1 MAMLAPRAAPADEN
15 GPGRWARWVTPEVL
29 PRRWCAATFAA
40 CAIFATG
47 VALFSS
53 NDLHRRWGMVAG
65 CAYIVATVAVLA
77 WRSRGADLAL
87 LVSVGGALVTPLFW
101 NAATGRRQP
110 EVSVIQRSAGQ
121 LVHHH
126 SPYQSAAALAAVH
139 NPNAYNPYLPVMSL
153 FGIPRAL
160 FGPGTI
166 TDPRIWFGLAFLLVF
181 GLALAAAGARHFV
194 RWTFFV
200 AATPV
205 IAFELA
211 VGGTDIPILALMCLG
226 LALLWRR
233 PRHVLAGLAIGL
245 AAAAKATAWPA
256 IVVAAVLI
264 AVRDGRRSTLYFLGA
279 ALAACA
285 ALIGPVAILWPSA
298 LVANTI
304 MFPLGL
310 ASIKSAA
317 ASPLPGHLIAQTG
330 QAGHVIA
337 VALLVLAGLAIAVS
351 LVVRPPRDVPSA
363 TWRLIIGLTLM
374 FALAPATRFG
384 YFIYPGALLAWLEVS
399 LLTGSRSGAGSAEP
413 GSGEVAGRETAA
425 RETAGREVAG
435 REVAGREMA
444 GREMAGR
451 EMAEVGPLSDAAP

>member
-1 MAMLAPRAAPADEN
+1 MAMLSLRGALAERYR
-15 GPGRWARWVTPEVL
+15 PGQWARWQPPASV
-29 PRRWCAATFAA
+29 PREWVAAAFAA

-53 NDLHRRWGMVAG
+53 NGLHRHWGELAA
-65 CAYIVATVAVLA
+65 CAYLAAAAAVLA
-77 WRSRGADLAL
+77 WQSRGLDLAL
-87 LVSVGGALVTPLFW
+87 LVSVGGALITPLFW
-101 NAATGRRQP
+101 NAATGQRQP

-121 LVHHH
+121 LVQYH

-160 FGPGTI
+160 FGAAMV
-166 TDPRIWFGLAFLLVF
+166 TDPRIWFGLAFLVVF
-181 GLALAAAGARHFV
+181 GLALAAAGARHVV
-194 RWTFFV
+194 RWTLFV

-211 VGGTDIPILALMCLG
+211 VGGTDVPILALMCLG

-233 PRHVLAGLAIGL
+233 PKHVLAGLAIGV

-256 IVVAAVLI
+256 VVVAAVLI
-264 AVRDGRRSTLYFLGA
+264 GVRDGRGPMLRFLGA
-279 ALAACA
+279 TIAACV

-317 ASPLPGHLIAQTG
+317 ASPLPGHAIAET
-330 QAGHVIA
+330 GHVGHAIA
-337 VALLVLAGLAIAVS
+337 IALLVLAGVAIMVS
-351 LVVRPPRDVPSA
+351 LVIRPPRDIPSA
-363 TWRLIIGLTLM
+363 TLRLVIGLTLM
-374 FALAPATRFG
+374 FLLAPATRFG
-384 YFIYPGALLAWLEVS
+384 YFIYPAALLIWLQVP
-399 LLTGSRSGAGSAEP
+399 LLADKRSGASPAGPEPAEAAERP
-413 GSGEVAGRETAA
+413 MAESGSGPGQA
-425 RETAGREVAG
+425 R
-435 REVAGREMA
+435 
-444 GREMAGR
+444 
-451 EMAEVGPLSDAAP
+451 